1 MAHLD
6 GGAQKICDNRAWY
19 RCWYAYARKPM
30 ERVIWR

>member
-19 RCWYAYARKPM
+19 RWYAYAREQM
-30 ERVIWR
+30 ERVILR